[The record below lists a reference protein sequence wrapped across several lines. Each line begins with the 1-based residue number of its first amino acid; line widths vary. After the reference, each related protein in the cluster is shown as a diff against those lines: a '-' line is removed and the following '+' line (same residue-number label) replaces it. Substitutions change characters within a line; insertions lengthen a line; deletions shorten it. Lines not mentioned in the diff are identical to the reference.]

1 MFIISLNRE
10 IINYKSLFCDICFR
24 KWKKGLIIMENTSIG
39 ARIKQRRKELGLTQ
53 VQIKEATGISSGNMS
68 EIENGSKLPSTPALI
83 ALSSTLDCSIDW
95 ILKGESPSDNNADV
109 TDSDEELLLLEEF
122 RNLSEKD
129 RSEIIEIIKIK
140 LRK

>member
-1 MFIISLNRE
+1 MFIISLIRE
-10 IINYKSLFCDICFR
+10 IVNC
-24 KWKKGLIIMENTSIG
+24 
-39 ARIKQRRKELGLTQ
+39 KQRRKELGLTQ

-95 ILKGESPSDNNADV
+95 ILKGESPSDKN
-109 TDSDEELLLLEEF
+109 TDSTDSGEELLLLEEF

-129 RSEIIEIIKIK
+129 RLEIIEIIKIK

>member
-1 MFIISLNRE
+1 
-10 IINYKSLFCDICFR
+10 
-24 KWKKGLIIMENTSIG
+24 MENTSIG

-95 ILKGESPSDNNADV
+95 ILKGDTPNKHTLYIKDCRES
-109 TDSDEELLLLEEF
+109 LLLEYF
-122 RNLSEKD
+122 RKLSEAD
-129 RSEIIEIIKIK
+129 QAELIEILQIK
-140 LRK
+140 LRKTNN

>member
-1 MFIISLNRE
+1 
-10 IINYKSLFCDICFR
+10 
-24 KWKKGLIIMENTSIG
+24 MENTSIG

-53 VQIKEATGISSGNMS
+53 IQIKEATGISSGNMS
-68 EIENGSKLPSTPALI
+68 EIENGSKLPSTPTLI
-83 ALSSTLDCSIDW
+83 ALSSTLNCSIDW
-95 ILKGESPSDNNADV
+95 ILKGESPSDNNTDA
-109 TDSDEELLLLEEF
+109 TDSGEELLLLEEF

>member
-1 MFIISLNRE
+1 
-10 IINYKSLFCDICFR
+10 
-24 KWKKGLIIMENTSIG
+24 MENTSIG

-95 ILKGESPSDNNADV
+95 ILKGESPSYNNADV
-109 TDSDEELLLLEEF
+109 TDSGEELLLLEEF